1 MSTAIQ
7 KFSETAEG
15 ERLLRQERF
24 IVEVTEGII
33 QLMKERAI
41 SRKELAELLGKSK
54 GRISQL
60 LDGEAN
66 LTLRTLSD
74 IYAALGHRVVMG
86 VEKPSTLTAIYQSPL
101 SNELLSPD
109 SIASE

>member
-7 KFSETAEG
+7 KFAATAEG

-33 QLMKERAI
+33 ELMKERAI
-41 SRKELAELLGKSK
+41 SRKELAEQLGKTK

-60 LDGEAN
+60 IDGEAN

-74 IYAALGHRVVMG
+74 IYAALGYKVVVNM
-86 VEKPSTLTAIYQSPL
+86 ENPSKLTAIYQSQL
-101 SNELLSPD
+101 SNELLD
-109 SIASE
+109 SDSVAS